1 MVMPIQKKVEEAYT
15 NLLQKYGNIITMRRK
30 IIKLHIIFQ
39 EHLLIRMENMPGD
52 NTIFTI

>member
-1 MVMPIQKKVEEAYT
+1 MPIQKKVEEAYT